1 MKNYQTKILERLL
14 DKYEKSKSFIGANAV
29 TQTFTLDL
37 AKEFPEYADDS
48 RAGEIRAIVEAA
60 EELEEEGLVARRY
73 RKNGLLYAV
82 TLKRESLPACYS
94 FLKRK
99 PKSEQNE
106 ELKAIY
112 RRFATEGPLLSA
124 FCEKQLA
131 RIAENK
137 KPEHFHGDTAE
148 LEKVLTAVKEALQV
162 EQETFERDF
171 SIRVF
176 GDSKVFER
184 IRGSVTSILFE
195 YGDFPEKETVL
206 EDLNI
211 VRNPGHVFLKGA
223 GVLRVAGQTLD
234 LRLLGGDIAFSSVL
248 LKEIERIEVTGQRVI
263 TIENLTSF
271 NAYTPKEELVVYL
284 GGYHN
289 LSRRE
294 FLKRVYEQNPN
305 AAYFH
310 CGDIDAG
317 GFYILLHLRA
327 KTGIPFAPL
336 HMGVQ
341 TLKQNLR
348 YAKKLTEN
356 DARRLKNLKDG
367 EFEEVIAFMLKENVK
382 LEQEALDIHF

>member
-1 MKNYQTKILERLL
+1 MKNYQTKILESLL

-48 RAGEIRAIVEAA
+48 RTGEIRAIVEAA
-60 EELEEEGLVARRY
+60 EELEEKGLVARRY

-112 RRFATEGPLLSA
+112 RQFATEGPLLA
-124 FCEKQLA
+124 GFCEKQLA

-148 LEKVLTAVKEALQV
+148 LENVLTAVKEALQV

-176 GDSKVFER
+176 GDSKAFER
-184 IRGSVTSILFE
+184 VRGTVTSILYE

-234 LRLLGGDIAFSSVL
+234 LRLLNGDIAFSSVL
-248 LKEIERIEVTGQRVI
+248 LKEIEWIEVTGQRVI

-294 FLKRVYEQNPN
+294 FLKHVYEQNPN

-356 DARRLKNLKDG
+356 DARRLKNLAGG
-367 EFEEVIAFMLKENVK
+367 EFDEVIDFMLKENVK
-382 LEQEALDIHF
+382 LEQEALDF

>member
-1 MKNYQTKILERLL
+1 MKNYQTKILESLL

-48 RAGEIRAIVEAA
+48 RTGEIRAIVEAA
-60 EELEEEGLVARRY
+60 EELEEKGLVARRY

-124 FCEKQLA
+124 FCEKQLT

-137 KPEHFHGDTAE
+137 KPEHFHGDMAE

-223 GVLRVAGQTLD
+223 GVLCVAGQTLD

-336 HMGVQ
+336 HMDVQ
-341 TLKQNLR
+341 TLEQNLR

-356 DARRLKNLKDG
+356 DARRLKNLAGG
-367 EFEEVIAFMLKENVK
+367 EFDEVIDFMLKENVK
-382 LEQEALDIHF
+382 LEQEALDF